1 MVERSKP
8 YDPEILEKLHKVQIE
23 ILNDFAGVCK
33 KHNLPYFA
41 IYGTAIGA
49 VRHKGFIPWDDDIDV
64 GMLREDYERFL
75 IIAKK
80 ELAEKYDIMTPID
93 DHDYA
98 CTVTHLQRK
107 NTKFVPYILK
117 HEPYKMCI
125 DLDIFPFDNVPD
137 DEKAAKR
144 QQREA
149 VFWGRLL
156 FLIGT
161 GQVVIDIDGWKGKV
175 AEIICYIIH
184 TVLRLFR
191 VSPEKIYRKFK
202 KTAMRYDDN
211 KTKYVTSYEYAG
223 GVKDKIVRDELFPVK
238 DVVFEDTMIALPA
251 NNHEFLEKVYG
262 DYMKIPPKEQQI
274 NHFPYM
280 IQFEGEEPYFN
291 EEYI

>member
-1 MVERSKP
+1 MIERSKP
-8 YDPEILEKLHKVQIE
+8 YDPEVLGKLHKVQIE
-23 ILNDFAGVCK
+23 ILNDFAEVCK
-33 KHNLPYFA
+33 RHNLQYFA

-75 IIAKK
+75 IIARE
-80 ELAEKYDIMTPID
+80 ELAEKYDVMTPID
-93 DHDYA
+93 DPKYA

-107 NTKFVPYILK
+107 HTKFVPYILK

-137 DEKAAKR
+137 DDNVAKK
-144 QQREA
+144 QQKVA

-161 GQVVIDIDGWKGKV
+161 GRVVINIDGWKGKI
-175 AEIICYIIH
+175 AEVTCQLIH
-184 TVLRLFR
+184 KMLILLH
-191 VSPEKIYRKFK
+191 VSPEKVYRQFK
-202 KTAMRYDDN
+202 KNAMRYDGSR
-211 KTKYVTSYEYAG
+211 TKYVTSYEYAE
-223 GVKDKIVRDELFPVK
+223 GVKDKIVRDELFPVTE
-238 DVVFEDTMIALPA
+238 VPFEDTVIALPA
-251 NNHEFLEKVYG
+251 NNHKFLKSVYG

-291 EEYI
+291 E